1 MAIGI
6 PLLLP
11 GGCAAVVLVFAPS
24 GRDAVVTEADPGR
37 GAVLPSS
44 QPPAEQAQEQPKQQ
58 PSTATVGG
66 SITLEGM
73 DPGPK
78 VAVTVDQFINP
89 ATPAEDPES
98 VKSVK
103 FQYGLD
109 SGFAD
114 QKGEWTLD

>member
-1 MAIGI
+1 
-6 PLLLP
+6 
-11 GGCAAVVLVFAPS
+11 
-24 GRDAVVTEADPGR
+24 
-37 GAVLPSS
+37 
-44 QPPAEQAQEQPKQQ
+44 
-58 PSTATVGG
+58 
-66 SITLEGM
+66 M